1 MKELSSY
8 GSSHVIASSHIP
20 ELSEIINQLGISSY
34 FDTVYNSG
42 MISYE
47 KPNPDFF
54 VATFNDLPRE
64 QIAFMVGDSI
74 ERDIKGA
81 IEVGINGIWFN
92 RLYDDQKTNEK
103 VSAIRELSELPKI
116 VGEKINTKRITG

>member
-1 MKELSSY
+1 MKSR
-8 GSSHVIASSHIP
+8 IQ
-20 ELSEIINQLGISSY
+20 N
-34 FDTVYNSG
+34 
-42 MISYE
+42 
-47 KPNPDFF
+47 FF
-54 VATFNDLPRE
+54 VAIFNDLPRD